1 MEWSGRSVLTN
12 GKHPEISCFLTV
24 IAIPGIEK
32 NLNDSSLPFGQSA
45 LTFCLQGPLP
55 VCLS

>member
-1 MEWSGRSVLTN
+1 MELSGRSVLTN
-12 GKHPEISCFLTV
+12 GKHPEISCLWTV
-24 IAIPGIEK
+24 IAISGLEK
-32 NLNDSSLPFGQSA
+32 NLNSSLPIGQSA